1 MKRSELPAF
10 VLIEL
15 IIVSAILSSLILVS
29 IRKKAVTANVQANLV
44 SCAQFF
50 LTEYADNG
58 KSSITCKLKNSDDTC
73 TLIIDERSG
82 KIKISTDEC
91 KFKIKNSNT
100 EVICRIISD
109 FGDINGAMQFTVP
122 RQIAL
127 HKTVTS
133 FPSIYI
139 RSFLV

>member
-15 IIVSAILSSLILVS
+15 IIVSAILSSLILVTLVGFTKYK
-29 IRKKAVTANVQANLV
+29 KKAVTANVQANLV
-44 SCAQFF
+44 SCAQFL

-91 KFKIKNSNT
+91 RFKIKNSNT

-109 FGDINGAMQFTVP
+109 YGDINGA
-122 RQIAL
+122 
-127 HKTVTS
+127 
-133 FPSIYI
+133 IYC
-139 RSFLV
+139 SAADSSS